1 MSMLKDYTSSK
12 AMIDFNNNPKPL
24 PYILIS
30 SGSSHSATF
39 TEAMG
44 HDPVPVQQAIS
55 TVMVMNA
62 SIGKMT
68 EARDNLLLLIEEA
81 VKEGKDDGHSL

>member
-1 MSMLKDYTSSK
+1 MLKDYINSNV
-12 AMIDFNNNPKPL
+12 MLDLNNNPKPL
-24 PYILIS
+24 PCILINS
-30 SGSSHSATF
+30 AGSHSATF
-39 TEAMG
+39 TDARG
-44 HDPVPVQQAIS
+44 HDPVSVQQAIS

-81 VKEGKDDGHSL
+81 VKEEKGDGHSL

>member
-1 MSMLKDYTSSK
+1 MLKDYTSSK
-12 AMIDFNNNPKPL
+12 AMIDLNNNSKPL
-24 PYILIS
+24 PYILIN

-44 HDPVPVQQAIS
+44 HDPVTVQQAIS

-68 EARDNLLLLIEEA
+68 EARDNLLLLIEET
-81 VKEGKDDGHSL
+81 VKEEKGDGHSL

>member
-1 MSMLKDYTSSK
+1 MLKDYTSSK
-12 AMIDFNNNPKPL
+12 ATIDLNNNSKPL
-24 PYILIS
+24 PYILINS
-30 SGSSHSATF
+30 ASSHSATF

-44 HDPVPVQQAIS
+44 HAPVTVQQAIS

-81 VKEGKDDGHSL
+81 VKEEKSDGHSL